1 MEVARKGSW
10 EVDTYVAEQ
19 AGTVGW
25 EGGTTWEQGKLK
37 DESVGEGV
45 NYSGD
50 ADYVVYR
57 GHA

>member
-1 MEVARKGSW
+1 MEVVRKGSW

-19 AGTVGW
+19 AGTGG

-45 NYSGD
+45 SYSGD